1 MHICPD
7 FRAIALTFFFCINEQ
22 AVSFSGLGGIVVIHS
37 AADVQFRGSIPCCPS
52 IFEI

>member
-22 AVSFSGLGGIVVIHS
+22 AISFSGLGGMVVTHS
-37 AADVQFRGSIPCCPS
+37 ADDVQVPGFISMPS
-52 IFEI
+52 EHI